1 MNKRTSKQEISEE
14 AKKRAKNYMSL
25 KGALEP
31 KKEIT
36 MKGIYL
42 TEKGKQEIEAKIAE
56 LDRLKREP
64 DAILT
69 FNEYQRIIDVYK
81 EILALATILPVEK
94 SWDDVESYPPDNQ
107 SQIEKTLRL
116 KNGVIIQPKQ

>member
-1 MNKRTSKQEISEE
+1 
-14 AKKRAKNYMSL
+14 
-25 KGALEP
+25 
-31 KKEIT
+31 

-56 LDRLKREP
+56 IESYEGLESGMADTL
-64 DAILT
+64 
-69 FNEYQRIIDVYK
+69 K
-81 EILALATILPVEK
+81 EILSSATILPVEK
-94 SWDDVESYPPDNQ
+94 SWDDVELYPPDNE